1 MNTKATTVRLTDDD
15 LALLSII
22 QQHTGTM
29 ARAEALRAALRG
41 YARHE
46 GIGWP
51 LSRPRGRIA
60 PSAKPKALPNKA
72 ESR

>member
-15 LALLSII
+15 FALLAII
-22 QQHTGTM
+22 QQHTGTV

-46 GIGWP
+46 GI
-51 LSRPRGRIA
+51 LSPPTMSRRLSA
-60 PSAKPKALPNKA
+60 AAKPKSLVAKKGDQ
-72 ESR
+72 